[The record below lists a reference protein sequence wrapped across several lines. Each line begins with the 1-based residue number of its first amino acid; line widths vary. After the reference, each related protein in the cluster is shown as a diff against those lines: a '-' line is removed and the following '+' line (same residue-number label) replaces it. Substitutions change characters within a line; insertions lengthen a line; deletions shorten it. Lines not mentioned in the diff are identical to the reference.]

1 MWHLIGI
8 DDDGTRHHF
17 NQYETEE
24 EAKAMLAKAMPA
36 QVRMITP
43 YLDAIEQARKDEADG
58 KNEGL
63 DYSDYMG
70 WKAQGFYVD
79 KFVLEYKEGDY

>member
-17 NQYETEE
+17 NQCRTEE
-24 EAKAMLAKAMPA
+24 EANALLARAMPA
-36 QVRMITP
+36 QAKMIAP
-43 YLDAIEQARKDEADG
+43 YVEAIERARREELDG

-70 WKAQGFYVD
+70 WKMQGFYVER
-79 KFVLEYKEGDY
+79 FELEYREDDY

>member
-17 NQYETEE
+17 NQCRTEE
-24 EAKAMLAKAMPA
+24 EANALLAKAMSA
-36 QVRMITP
+36 QAKMIAP
-43 YLDAIEQARKDEADG
+43 YIEAIERARQEEIEG

-70 WKAQGFYVD
+70 WKMQGFYVD
-79 KFVLEYKEGDY
+79 HFELEYREDDY

>member
-17 NQYETEE
+17 NQFKTEE

-43 YLDAIEQARKDEADG
+43 YLEAIEQARQDEAEG

-70 WKAQGFYVD
+70 WKMQGFYVD
-79 KFVLEYKEGDY
+79 KFVLEYREGDY

>member
-17 NQYETEE
+17 NQRKTEE
-24 EAKAMLAKAMPA
+24 EAKALLAKAMPA
-36 QVRMITP
+36 QVKMIAP
-43 YLDAIEQARKDEADG
+43 YVEAIERARQEELDG

-70 WKAQGFYVD
+70 WKAQGFYVER
-79 KFVLEYKEGDY
+79 FELEYREDDY

>member
-17 NQYETEE
+17 NQCRTEE
-24 EAKAMLAKAMPA
+24 EANALLAKAPSA
-36 QVRMITP
+36 QAKMIAP
-43 YLDAIEQARKDEADG
+43 YLEAIEQARQYELEG

-63 DYSDYMG
+63 GYSDYMG
-70 WKAQGFYVD
+70 WKEQGFYVD
-79 KFVLEYKEGDY
+79 HFELEYREDDY

>member
-17 NQYETEE
+17 NQCKTEE
-24 EAKAMLAKAMPA
+24 EAQALLAKAMSA
-36 QVRMITP
+36 QAKMIAP
-43 YLDAIEQARKDEADG
+43 YIEAIERARQEEIEG
-58 KNEGL
+58 NNEGL

-70 WKAQGFYVD
+70 WKMQGFYVER
-79 KFVLEYKEGDY
+79 FELEYREDDY

>member
-17 NQYETEE
+17 NQCRTEE
-24 EAKAMLAKAMPA
+24 EAQALLARAMPA
-36 QVRMITP
+36 QAKMIAP
-43 YLDAIEQARKDEADG
+43 YVEAIERARQEELDG

-70 WKAQGFYVD
+70 WKMQGFYVER
-79 KFVLEYKEGDY
+79 FELEYKEDDY

>member
-8 DDDGTRHHF
+8 DDDGARHHF
-17 NQYETEE
+17 NQCKTEE
-24 EAKAMLAKAMPA
+24 EAKALLAKAMPA
-36 QVRMITP
+36 HVKMIAP
-43 YLDAIEQARKDEADG
+43 YVEAIERARQEELDG

-79 KFVLEYKEGDY
+79 HFIIEYKEGDY

>member
-17 NQYETEE
+17 NQCKTEE
-24 EAKAMLAKAMPA
+24 EAQALLAKAMPA
-36 QVRMITP
+36 QAKMIAP
-43 YLDAIEQARKDEADG
+43 YIEAIERARQDELDG

-70 WKAQGFYVD
+70 WKMQGFYVER
-79 KFVLEYKEGDY
+79 FELEYKEDDY